1 MKFFLIGVLHLQN
14 SVLAVALPLDGVGG
28 FGHVRNNK
36 RAALLHHLAHTAVE
50 ELGGTGSFLHKGNPA
65 HTFED

>member
-14 SVLAVALPLDGVGG
+14 SVLAVVLPLGGVGG
-28 FGHVRNNK
+28 HGHVRNDE
-36 RAALLHHLAHTAVE
+36 RAALLYHLAHTAVE